1 MSTIGHPGALRR
13 LHNSLPKAADARAVA
28 MAAVTST
35 SLYCG
40 KHGLERGTN
49 YLVVLSGGRLLILR
63 PLRRPDP
70 SAAVLLEFA
79 KGTYRVT
86 DVQVGGLNTS
96 FVVSRPYGN
105 VSLRVL
111 RRAWYSV
118 NDRVVEAFIA
128 AASAAERAATRNPP
142 APLRAA
148 ADVRVFARMC
158 AAHGPGA
165 EKATAAAECEI
176 ASSGTK
182 VLLAAFPD
190 RIVLLDPGATT
201 HVSSTP
207 LAVFAGKT
215 TVEFPDA
222 TSKQLHVRLSAPDN
236 TVDLRV
242 GRSGEDRIDEGVR
255 AAIAA
260 IG

>member
-1 MSTIGHPGALRR
+1 MTPIGHPGALRR
-13 LHNSLPKAADARAVA
+13 LYNSLPKAGDAKAVA

-40 KHGLERGTN
+40 KKGLERGTN

-70 SAAVLLEFA
+70 ATAVLLEFA
-79 KGTYRVT
+79 KGSYRVT
-86 DVQVGGLNTS
+86 DVQAGGLNTS

-105 VSLRVL
+105 VNLRVL
-111 RRAWYSV
+111 RRAWYAV
-118 NDRVVEAFIA
+118 NDQVVGAFVA
-128 AASAAERAATRNPP
+128 AASAAERAAARNPAP
-142 APLRAA
+142 PLRTA

-165 EKATAAAECEI
+165 EHATAAAECEI
-176 ASSGTK
+176 TSTGTK
-182 VLLAAFPD
+182 ALLAAFPD
-190 RIVLLDPGATT
+190 RLVLLDPGAST
-201 HVSSTP
+201 HVASTP
-207 LAVFAGKT
+207 VAVFARGA
-215 TVEFPDA
+215 TVELSEGSAKHLD
-222 TSKQLHVRLSAPDN
+222 VRLSAPGS

-242 GRSGEDRIDEGVR
+242 FRSGEDRIDDGVR

-260 IG
+260 LR